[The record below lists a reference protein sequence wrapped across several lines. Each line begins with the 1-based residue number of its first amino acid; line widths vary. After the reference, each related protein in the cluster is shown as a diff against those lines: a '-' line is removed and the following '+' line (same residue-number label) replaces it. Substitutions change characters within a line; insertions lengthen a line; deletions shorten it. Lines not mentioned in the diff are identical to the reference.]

1 MKKYSKL
8 ITFVCVLVLLL
19 SSMVL
24 PSLAAPVD
32 TGEIATDVVTEADK
46 KVPAA
51 QKETLNNL
59 TAEEIL
65 GGTIVTGASNESIV
79 MESDNGSK
87 VILVLGEEYAGRHFA
102 LETDAGMD
110 PDIKTV
116 AKDGTLE
123 LEIPYDGSSRYA
135 LTLIKQ
141 DTGTA
146 EVTTMEATEEV
157 TESESGKEEKEE
169 KKTDTKLIIMFGV
182 ILALAV
188 TYLVLSKVRP
198 MKKKQEKPVQ
208 NSNGDSVYDD
218 DEEM

>member
-1 MKKYSKL
+1 MKKHQK
-8 ITFVCVLVLLL
+8 FVVFICVVMLLF
-19 SSMVL
+19 SSML
-24 PSLAAPVD
+24 IPSLAAPEV
-32 TGEIATDVVTEADK
+32 TGETQADVVTETNK

-65 GGTIVTGASNESIV
+65 GGTIVTGASNENIAK
-79 MESDNGSK
+79 ESDNGSK
-87 VILVLGEEYAGRHFA
+87 VILVLGEEYAGRYFA

-135 LTLIKQ
+135 LTLIRE

-146 EVTTMEATEEV
+146 EVTTMETTESV
-157 TESESGKEEKEE
+157 TEAEGEKEEKEE
-169 KKTDTKLIIMFGV
+169 KKTDTKTFVMFGV

-198 MKKKQEKPVQ
+198 MKKKQEMAVQ
-208 NSNGDSVYDD
+208 NPNDDSFYDD

>member
-1 MKKYSKL
+1 MKKYLKP
-8 ITFVCVLVLLL
+8 ITLVCVLMLLL

-24 PSLAAPVD
+24 PSFAAPEV
-32 TGEIATDVVTEADK
+32 TGETQTER
-46 KVPAA
+46 
-51 QKETLNNL
+51 KETLNNL

-65 GGTIVTGASNESIV
+65 SATIVTGDSNENIV

-135 LTLIKQ
+135 LTLIKE

-146 EVTTMEATEEV
+146 EVTTMETTEGV
-157 TESESGKEEKEE
+157 TEGKVEKEE
-169 KKTDTKLIIMFGV
+169 EEEKDTDARIFVMFGF
-182 ILALAV
+182 ILALSV
-188 TYLVLSKVRP
+188 VYLVLSKVRP
-198 MKKKQEKPVQ
+198 MKNKQKKTVQ
-208 NSNGDSVYDD
+208 DSGEDSLYDD

>member
-24 PSLAAPVD
+24 PSLAAPEV
-32 TGEIATDVVTEADK
+32 TGEAQSEVVTETNK

-65 GGTIVTGASNESIV
+65 GGTIVTGASNENIV

-135 LTLIKQ
+135 LTLIRQ

-157 TESESGKEEKEE
+157 TESESGKQEKEE

-188 TYLVLSKVRP
+188 TYLILSKVRP

>member
-1 MKKYSKL
+1 MKKCSKL

-24 PSLAAPVD
+24 PSLAAPEV
-32 TGEIATDVVTEADK
+32 TGESQAEVVSETDK

-51 QKETLNNL
+51 QKETINNL

-65 GGTIVTGASNESIV
+65 GGTIVTGASNENIV
-79 MESDNGSK
+79 KESENGSK

-135 LTLIKQ
+135 LTLIRQ

-146 EVTTMEATEEV
+146 EVTTMETTESV
-157 TESESGKEEKEE
+157 TEAEGEKEEKEE
-169 KKTDTKLIIMFGV
+169 KKTDTKTFVMFGV
-182 ILALAV
+182 VLALAV

-198 MKKKQEKPVQ
+198 MKKKQEKNIQ
-208 NSNGDSVYDD
+208 TSNEDSFYDD